1 MLRNR
6 VKRTGGFIKYQHLSV
21 RCKRPRRQYLL
32 ILPSRH
38 NHAIISKFFRQDRIN
53 ALFQLLHSILDT
65 CQPQCFVNDLFI
77 SRRISL
83 HRYIVS
89 DRSGKYPAI
98 LKGTGVQ
105 LTIRS
110 QIILSDI
117 NIIDENHSLRGIVES
132 QKQLHQSRFA
142 CAVKSYQ
149 CTGFPTIDLETD
161 ILQYHPGILV
171 AKAYIS
177 ELNAANLSIR
187 HDSIPVL
194 RQFRFKF
201 QKFLQIGN
209 EKGIFIITDQ
219 CLCKIYQYTRYR
231 DHQAAQYGKLC
242 HCQAFCH
249 QCAIDSIEQ
258 YPFKDRSIRQ
268 EQIRPAI

>member
-6 VKRTGGFIKYQHLSV
+6 VKCTGGFIKYQHLSV

-38 NHAIISKFFRQDRIN
+38 NHTIISKFFRQYRIN
-53 ALFQLLHSILDT
+53 AFFQLLHSILDT
-65 CQPQCFVNDLFI
+65 CQPQCFVNDRFI
-77 SRRISL
+77 SRRTSL
-83 HRYIVS
+83 HRHIVP

-105 LTIRS
+105 LTICC
-110 QIILSDI
+110 QIILPDI
-117 NIIDENHSLRGIVES
+117 NIIDENHSLRWVIES
-132 QKQLHQSRFA
+132 QKQLHQSRLA
-142 CAVKSYQ
+142 CSIKPYQ
-149 CTGFPTIDLETD
+149 CTSLPSIDSETD

-171 AKAYIS
+171 TKAYIS
-177 ELNAANLSIR
+177 ELNAANLFLR

-209 EKGIFIITDQ
+209 EKGIFIIADQ
-219 CLCKIYQYTRYR
+219 CLCKIYQYTRYG
-231 DHQAAQYGKLC
+231 DHQAAQYSKLC
-242 HCQAFCH
+242 HCQAFRH

-268 EQIRPAI
+268 KQICPAI